1 MIELIQFPWSPF
13 CIVQRRILEYS
24 GAAFKIINIPNPD
37 RSLVWKLT
45 RQRYYRVPI
54 IKDGKHVIFETSHD
68 SQVIAKYLDTQFHL
82 NLFPKEFSGIDDL
95 LWHCIENDIENVGF
109 RLNDSYWKEF
119 VPKKD
124 QLNYLRYKERK
135 FGEGC
140 LKLWRQQQPILL
152 EKLEHLLIPF
162 ELMLETR
169 PFLLSQQPH
178 FIDFDLYGILS
189 NFLFS
194 GHYTLPHSHTHLTEW
209 YGRMHKLNPIKV
221 TREKFR
227 S

>member
-1 MIELIQFPWSPF
+1 MIELIQFPWSPY

-24 GAAFKIINIPNPD
+24 GATFKTVNIPNPV

-54 IKDGKHVIFETSHD
+54 VKDGKNVIFETSHD
-68 SQVIAKYLDTQFHL
+68 SQVIAKYLDTKFGL
-82 NLFPKEFSGIDDL
+82 NLFPKEFSGIDNL
-95 LWHCIENDIENVGF
+95 LWRYIENDIEDVGF

-119 VPKKD
+119 VPKND
-124 QLNYLRYKERK
+124 QLDFLRSKERK

-140 LKLWRQQQPILL
+140 LSQWRQQQPLLL

-169 PFLLSQQPH
+169 SFLLSKQPH

-194 GHYTLPHSHTHLTEW
+194 GHYRLPASHTHLTEW
-209 YGRMHKLNPIKV
+209 YGRMHKLNPIQV
-221 TREKFR
+221 PREKLR